1 MLKDNFEDYFEHTNM
16 DYPVGVYY
24 VDMHRMFM
32 DSVRTHW
39 HDVMEIDLLRSG
51 SAVFQIG
58 EEEYTLNEGN
68 AIWIN
73 QGRLHSIKPV
83 DPKHE
88 CVILSILFH
97 PAYLFEKDDSFLAAK
112 YYTPLTDSAALP
124 CMILK
129 RDDAY
134 GRRALENVDT
144 ILEVNLNKAYG
155 YELQTKSL
163 LCALWLKLLEN
174 AGDQIK
180 DNDHS
185 LTDEQRVKDA
195 LEYIHS
201 HFSAAITLDDIAG
214 SIHVSKSECCRCFKR
229 STGGSPFDYL
239 LTHRIFESAKRMQRG
254 DSSADTMQSL
264 SEAVGFNNAS
274 YYNRIFR
281 KYMGMTPTKYR
292 DIIKKSHRD
301 ALNPYGISLAR
312 M

>member
-1 MLKDNFEDYFEHTNM
+1 MHKEIFEDYFEHTNM

-32 DSVRTHW
+32 ESVRTHW
-39 HDVMEIDLLRSG
+39 HDAMEIDLLRSG
-51 SAVFQIG
+51 SAIFQIG
-58 EEEYTLNEGN
+58 EEDYILDEGS

-73 QGRLHSIKPV
+73 QGRLHSVKPA
-83 DPKHE
+83 DDRD

-97 PAYLFEKDDSFLAAK
+97 PAYLFEKEDSFLAAK

-124 CMILK
+124 CMIL
-129 RDDAY
+129 RRNDAY
-134 GRRALENVDT
+134 GHRALENVDT
-144 ILEVNLNKAYG
+144 ILEANLNKAYG

-201 HFSAAITLDDIAG
+201 HFSDALTLDDIAN
-214 SIHVSKSECCRCFKR
+214 SIHVSRSECCRCFKR

-254 DSSADTMQSL
+254 DPSADTIQSL
-264 SEAVGFNNAS
+264 AEAVGFNNTS
-274 YYNRIFR
+274 YFNRIFR
-281 KYMGMTPTKYR
+281 KYLGITPTRYK

-301 ALNPYGISLAR
+301 ALSPYGISLAR

>member
-1 MLKDNFEDYFEHTNM
+1 
-16 DYPVGVYY
+16 
-24 VDMHRMFM
+24 
-32 DSVRTHW
+32 
-39 HDVMEIDLLRSG
+39 
-51 SAVFQIG
+51 
-58 EEEYTLNEGN
+58 
-68 AIWIN
+68 
-73 QGRLHSIKPV
+73 
-83 DPKHE
+83 
-88 CVILSILFH
+88 VILSILFH

-129 RDDAY
+129 REDAY

-180 DNDHS
+180 ENDHS

-195 LEYIHS
+195 MDYIHS
-201 HFSAAITLDDIAG
+201 HFSKAITLDDIAG

-229 STGGSPFDYL
+229 TTKEAPFDYL
-239 LTHRIFESAKRMQRG
+239 LIYRIFESARRMQRA
-254 DSSADTMQSL
+254 DASADSIQTL
-264 SEAVGFNNAS
+264 SKAVGFHNAS

-281 KYMGMTPTKYR
+281 KLLNCTPTQYR
-292 DIIKKSHRD
+292 ETIKKSHRD

>member
-1 MLKDNFEDYFEHTNM
+1 MAKDNFEYYYEHTNM

-32 DSVRTHW
+32 NSVRTHW
-39 HDVMEIDLLRSG
+39 HDAMEIDLLRTG

-58 EEEYTLNEGN
+58 EEEYTLKEGS

-73 QGRLHSIKPV
+73 QGRL
-83 DPKHE
+83 
-88 CVILSILFH
+88 
-97 PAYLFEKDDSFLAAK
+97 

-129 RDDAY
+129 RDDPY
-134 GRRALENVDT
+134 GHRALENVDT
-144 ILEVNLNKAYG
+144 ILEANLNKAYG

-180 DNDHS
+180 ENDHS

-195 LEYIHS
+195 MDYIHT
-201 HFSAAITLDDIAG
+201 HFSKAITLDDIAN
-214 SIHVSKSECCRCFKR
+214 SIHVSRSECCRCFKR

-239 LTHRIFESAKRMQRG
+239 LTHRIYESAKRMQHS

-264 SEAVGFNNAS
+264 SDAVGFNNAS

-281 KYMGMTPTKYR
+281 KFMGTTPTKYR
-292 DIIKKSHRD
+292 DTIKKSHRD